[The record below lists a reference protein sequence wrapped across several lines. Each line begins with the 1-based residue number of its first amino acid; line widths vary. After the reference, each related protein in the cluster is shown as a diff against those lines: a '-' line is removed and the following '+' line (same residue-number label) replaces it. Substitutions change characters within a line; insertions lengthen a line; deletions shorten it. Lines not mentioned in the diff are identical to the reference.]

1 MLKYLLLAAFLLMV
15 SSQAATITVAP
26 SGADFSSIQA
36 AADAANF
43 GDLINITP
51 GVYSENLIINKTIA
65 LRGIGAPVI
74 EIGGQHA
81 NGPAIMLLA
90 DGISLEGLVIVNSSS
105 TAGEPSGTGIEVH
118 SGNNTISANIIKG
131 AFGSGINLFNSSN
144 NTIARNQGNSSLTGL
159 SLRYSSFNSIMSNN
173 FSYNQGDGISLNY
186 SKNNTVESNEV
197 SYNRGRG
204 FVLDSADNNSLLFNT
219 ASYNRASGLYL
230 HNSNNNQI
238 YQNNFINNTGYNVFD
253 DGLNRWGDSWMGNY
267 YSDIN
272 CTDSN
277 GDGVCDSPYRIPGG
291 TNTDT
296 FPSPRPIMILFY
308 EVASDIL
315 SGWESYL
322 DESPPKDS
330 ETKEG
335 TELI

>member
-105 TAGEPSGTGIEVH
+105 TAGEPSG
-118 SGNNTISANIIKG
+118 
-131 AFGSGINLFNSSN
+131 
-144 NTIARNQGNSSLTGL
+144 R
-159 SLRYSSFNSIMSNN
+159 
-173 FSYNQGDGISLNY
+173 
-186 SKNNTVESNEV
+186 
-197 SYNRGRG
+197 NRGSFR
-204 FVLDSADNNSLLFNT
+204 
-219 ASYNRASGLYL
+219 
-230 HNSNNNQI
+230 Q
-238 YQNNFINNTGYNVFD
+238 
-253 DGLNRWGDSWMGNY
+253 
-267 YSDIN
+267 
-272 CTDSN
+272 
-277 GDGVCDSPYRIPGG
+277 
-291 TNTDT
+291 
-296 FPSPRPIMILFY
+296 
-308 EVASDIL
+308 
-315 SGWESYL
+315 
-322 DESPPKDS
+322 
-330 ETKEG
+330 
-335 TELI
+335 

>member
-1 MLKYLLLAAFLLMV
+1 LKHLLLAAFLLMV

-36 AADAANF
+36 AADAANY

-74 EIGGQHA
+74 EIGDRRA

-90 DGISLEGLVIVNSSS
+90 DGISLEGLVVVNPSS

-118 SGNNTISANIIKG
+118 SSNNTIFANIIKG
-131 AFGSGINLFNSSN
+131 AFGSGIELFNSSN
-144 NTIARNQGNSSLTGL
+144 NTIAKNQGNSSLTGL
-159 SLRYSSFNSIMSNN
+159 SLCYSSFNSITSNN

-197 SYNRGRG
+197 SYNGGRG
-204 FVLDSADNNSLLFNT
+204 FALDSSDNNSLLYNT

-238 YQNNFINNTGYNVFD
+238 YQNNFINNTVYNVFD

-277 GDGVCDSPYRIPGG
+277 DDRVCDSPYRIPGG
-291 TNTDT
+291 SNTDA
-296 FPSPRPIMILFY
+296 FPSMQPIMLLFY

-315 SGWESYL
+315 SGWESYV
-322 DESPPKDS
+322 DESPTNDS

-335 TELI
+335 AELI